1 MTPVLLRF
9 SLKESFRSKFREKL
23 SINKTA
29 NYSTQR
35 LRSEQKSSG
44 NSKTA
49 QMEQNPWVNSSQ
61 LELNC
66 IHTATCV
73 TLLTSYS
80 KQTLPF
86 SNLSLQQIKPT
97 VNTPAPTC
105 RLSAD
110 DYLWF
115 HRALARSDEQATR
128 WETITT
134 FCCDN
139 SSFKI
144 KYNKRKTLRLG
155 NMIKEEWL
163 KGLSYKKFKYDFSEM
178 RTTFAWKKPVTEDV
192 KLDKIYLSG
201 WREVRG

>member
-23 SINKTA
+23 SINKTE

-35 LRSEQKSSG
+35 LRSEQKSSS

-49 QMEQNPWVNSSQ
+49 QMEPNPWVNSSQ

-80 KQTLPF
+80 RQTLPF

-115 HRALARSDEQATR
+115 HRALARSDEHATR

-134 FCCDN
+134 FSYNN

-144 KYNKRKTLRLG
+144 KHNKRKTLRRG
-155 NMIKEEWL
+155 NMIKEEWP
-163 KGLSYKKFKYDFSEM
+163 KGLSYKKNPSMISQRCKQLFPERSQ
-178 RTTFAWKKPVTEDV
+178 
-192 KLDKIYLSG
+192 
-201 WREVRG
+201 